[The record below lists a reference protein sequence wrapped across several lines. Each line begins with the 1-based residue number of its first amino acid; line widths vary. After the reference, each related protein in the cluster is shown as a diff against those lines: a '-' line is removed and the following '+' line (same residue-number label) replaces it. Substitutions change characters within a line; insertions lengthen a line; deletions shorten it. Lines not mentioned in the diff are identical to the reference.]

1 MMASGPMTLQIRNVR
16 NVVILDLDGRLIMGE
31 AATTLRNAVHSLL
44 EGGKKNLAINLADIK
59 YIDSSGIGSLA
70 AAWTTSRKMGANCK
84 LFAIPK
90 KVMLMFKIS
99 HLDTVFH
106 ILEDEATALNSF
118 GAETPN

>member
-1 MMASGPMTLQIRNVR
+1 MTLQIRNVR

-31 AATTLRNAVHSLL
+31 AEMSLRSAVHSLL

-84 LFAIPK
+84 LYAIPK

-106 ILEDEATALNSF
+106 ILEDETTALNSF
-118 GAETPN
+118 ASETAN